1 MANLCKDCKTPVE
14 GGIILCSSCDK
25 RLEAAVEELLTTATT
40 TNDDSPAYHKEKCC
54 CGQESCESITKG
66 IAMVFDC
73 EEGGKKCTFSCSKS
87 IEPLIEGDEVL
98 IICCTC
104 AAKKEA
110 GAVLRTAPP
119 SDATIIHAAEAS
131 PTPSIL
137 VTTTCTAGLCI
148 EQFNHE
154 GPEKFVVQTNGT
166 SRDLQRVLIDG
177 DSQTKM
183 KGKGCR
189 LFASPTFPFNVC
201 FEYFSVEAKVMMD
214 PKKFNQSLF
223 ANSLLS
229 HPRKPNVIIVAVL
242 LKKAPQFPTAIVVL
256 DETTKKIRWIHS
268 RELADLFVDGYTFNS
283 VEIVSDS
290 LRDLIASKKKEFFEL
305 EIPEAHIPSP
315 LYDPLVSLSIP
326 GTLKAQIGNLVFHL
340 FQQTD
345 MYWLTILIYS
355 ISVAKWNTAV
365 FV

>member
-1 MANLCKDCKTPVE
+1 M
-14 GGIILCSSCDK
+14 
-25 RLEAAVEELLTTATT
+25 
-40 TNDDSPAYHKEKCC
+40 
-54 CGQESCESITKG
+54 
-66 IAMVFDC
+66 
-73 EEGGKKCTFSCSKS
+73 
-87 IEPLIEGDEVL
+87 
-98 IICCTC
+98 
-104 AAKKEA
+104 
-110 GAVLRTAPP
+110 RTAPP

-131 PTPSIL
+131 PTPPIL

-166 SRDLQRVLIDG
+166 LRDLQRVLIDG

-223 ANSLLS
+223 ANSLRS

-305 EIPEAHIPSP
+305 GIPEAHIPSP

-326 GTLKAQIGNLVFHL
+326 GTLKSPNWKLGISLVSTNRHVLADHTHLLHFSRQMEHGCLCLSLTHLEFIGWEYKLRQC
-340 FQQTD
+340 QQTKAKGG
-345 MYWLTILIYS
+345 LIKS
-355 ISVAKWNTAV
+355 RMRMKSPAKFTRKKLSSEFIDVDDRFSLFASTD
-365 FV
+365 